1 MQGQSGFSTVH
12 EHIRLGHACR
22 HSSPRPLSRDGF
34 RRFFRLLKISSCSK
48 STSSW
53 RGQKRAAA
61 LLNPGST
68 AFSHTAPLGAATLSG
83 RRSASFQPNYFIHE
97 ASLHL
102 ANEVFSVIGIWW
114 PDPLVTSL
122 YKVFISHSL
131 NATGPNYFSFKKQ
144 SFPVKFHSSFC
155 FPSLAAI

>member
-1 MQGQSGFSTVH
+1 MRAIIRALDPWVVTVLEGFPDCLR
-12 EHIRLGHACR
+12 IQL
-22 HSSPRPLSRDGF
+22 F
-34 RRFFRLLKISSCSK
+34 KIHVQLDR
-48 STSSW
+48 TEA
-53 RGQKRAAA
+53 RAAA

-68 AFSHTAPLGAATLSG
+68 AFSQTAPLGEATLSG
-83 RRSASFQPNYFIHE
+83 WRSASFQPNYFIHE